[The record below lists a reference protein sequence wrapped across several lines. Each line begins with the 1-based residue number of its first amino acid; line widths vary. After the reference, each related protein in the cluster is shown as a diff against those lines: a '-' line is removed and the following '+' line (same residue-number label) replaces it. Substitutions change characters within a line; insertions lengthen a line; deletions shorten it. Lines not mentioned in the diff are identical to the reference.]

1 MLYIPTAV
9 IPAQFGESFRRERA
23 QRKLTQAGL
32 AEKAG
37 VTRQTI
43 LQIEKGENVGLHAI
57 MRALAA
63 LNMGLRIDTAQ
74 INYDDVE
81 GLFDE

>member
-1 MLYIPTAV
+1 MSYIPTSV

-23 QRKLTQAGL
+23 QRKLTQAQL
-32 AEKAG
+32 AKKAG

-57 MRALAA
+57 LRALAA
-63 LNMGLRIDTAQ
+63 LNMGLRIDTAR
-74 INYDDVE
+74 INYDDV
-81 GLFDE
+81 GSMDDE

>member
-1 MLYIPTAV
+1 MSYIPTAV
-9 IPAQFGESFRRERA
+9 IPAQFGESFRRERT
-23 QRKLTQAGL
+23 QRKLTQAEL

-43 LQIEKGENVGLHAI
+43 LQIEKGENVGLHVI

-63 LNMGLRIDTAQ
+63 LNMGLRIDTAR
-74 INYDDVE
+74 INYDNVE
-81 GLFDE
+81 ALFDE